1 MNKINK
7 KNNGFTLIETLV
19 VLGVFIFA
27 LGAVTSFLIYTYKA
41 ENYSVTQ
48 ALAIDS
54 ARKGVNNFTKEI
66 REAIQSDSGTYLLE
80 KCEDF
85 EVIFYGDIDSDNDIE
100 KIHYFLEDEKMK
112 KGVINS
118 SGSPAV
124 YTSEEEI
131 KIISNYVKNTTTPLF
146 YFYDSTFSGKEDD
159 LPLTTPVPGDLLNE
173 ITMIGIE
180 MKVDV
185 NPLRA
190 PKILE
195 IKSKIQLRNTKQN
208 Y

>member
-1 MNKINK
+1 MNKNNK
-7 KNNGFTLIETLV
+7 KDNGFTLIETLV
-19 VLGVFIFA
+19 VLGIFVFA
-27 LGAVTSFLIYTYKA
+27 LGAVTSFLIYAYKA
-41 ENYSVTQ
+41 ENFSVTQ

-54 ARKGVNNFTKEI
+54 ARKGVNTFTKEI
-66 REAIQSDSGTYLLE
+66 REAIQSDSGAYLLE

-85 EVIFYGDIDSDNDIE
+85 EIIFYGDIDKDDNVE
-100 KIHYFLEDEKMK
+100 RVRYFLEDEKIK
-112 KGVINS
+112 KGVIDP
-118 SGSPAV
+118 SGSPSV

-131 KIISNYVKNTTTPLF
+131 KTISTYVRNTTTPLF
-146 YFYDSTFSGKEDD
+146 YFYDSSFSGKEED
-159 LPLTTPVPGDLLNE
+159 LPLTTPVLGDSLDE

-180 MKVDV
+180 LKVDI
-185 NPLRA
+185 NPFRA